1 MTKQVRFRLD
11 FESTK
16 RSWSPSISVRGS
28 ATKEEKERLINS
40 LIAKKVGNNLSPL
53 HCKCLQWCQIE
64 YQQSPFYVVNGGNLN
79 HDYIP

>member
-40 LIAKKVGNNLSPL
+40 LIAKQVENNLSPL
-53 HCKCLQWCQIE
+53 HCKCLHI
-64 YQQSPFYVVNGGNLN
+64 
-79 HDYIP
+79 